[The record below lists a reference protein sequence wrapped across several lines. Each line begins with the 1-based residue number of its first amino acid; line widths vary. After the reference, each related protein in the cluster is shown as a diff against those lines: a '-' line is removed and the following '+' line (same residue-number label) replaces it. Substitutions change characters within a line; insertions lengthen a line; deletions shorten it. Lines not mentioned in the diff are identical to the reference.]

1 MRRSH
6 RDARAILGPLL
17 GLLLASGCG
26 GGGGAGTSGGGPPGK
41 GGGGGGSGAG
51 GGGPTSSN
59 GGNGPSDGAPAGG
72 GGRGGGPAGTGGSGG
87 TAGPGG
93 AGGTGS
99 GAGGSAAGGG
109 SAAPPPSGWVDEI
122 PTPGDRLLGDG
133 EVLMEPAGGTFV
145 GNQAV
150 KLSARAPGAVIHY
163 TTDDTPPTTASPVY
177 RQPINLQETT
187 IVRALVAG
195 GNPAP
200 NPTAAAVYVRLA
212 DDLRGF
218 TSNLPIVLLHSHKS
232 GMLQLLAA
240 PLVPGSVSVFEP
252 AAGGRAALLGKAT
265 LTSRAGVRIRG
276 NSSRAFPQRSYAF
289 EARNPG
295 SEEDQ
300 DRVVVRMPAD
310 SDWALVAPSYIDRS
324 LVRTAVGFYLSNQ
337 AGQYAPRVRLVEAFL
352 TETGGATG
360 MKDYLGVFALT
371 EKIKRG
377 KQRVAVE
384 KLDPVATTAPGVTG
398 GYVFRIDHE
407 QRDFMSGG
415 YFFGF
420 VYPDQDDLLM
430 MPARMPQI
438 AYLQGF
444 LQELF
449 DALARPDFKNPRT
462 GKHYSAYIDVPSFVD
477 NNLINAL
484 VKNVDAFRFSTYFS
498 KNLGGPVKAGPLW
511 DIDRSSG
518 TPHDDFARTVDPRE
532 WARMDAA
539 NPLTYGWWARLFA
552 DPTFKAAHA
561 RRWAELS
568 QGPWAVPQIHAII
581 DRFAAQVAEAEKRH
595 FARWPIMAPEDGAH
609 ANEIRILKDWFA
621 ARVPWM
627 SSQLSLP

>member
-1 MRRSH
+1 MQRSGFH
-6 RDARAILGPLL
+6 ARATLMPLL
-17 GLLLASGCG
+17 MLLLASGCSSGSSTGGPADSG
-26 GGGGAGTSGGGPPGK
+26 GGGTSAAGGRGGAGAQA
-41 GGGGGGSGAG
+41 GS
-51 GGGPTSSN
+51 
-59 GGNGPSDGAPAGG
+59 GGNGPGDGPLAGA
-72 GGRGGGPAGTGGSGG
+72 GGRGGAPAGTGGTG
-87 TAGPGG
+87 TIGG
-93 AGGTGS
+93 AGGTSS
-99 GAGGSAAGGG
+99 GAAGTGA
-109 SAAPPPSGWVDEI
+109 SPPAGWVDEV

-145 GNQAV
+145 GNQSV
-150 KLSARAPGAVIHY
+150 KLSARMPGAVIHF

-195 GNPAP
+195 GAPAP
-200 NPTAAAVYVRLA
+200 HPTAAAVYVRLA

-252 AAGGRAALLGKAT
+252 AAGGRTALLGKAT

-276 NSSRAFPQRSYAF
+276 NSSRAFPQKSYAF
-289 EARNPG
+289 ETRNAA
-295 SEEDQ
+295 SEEDE
-300 DRVVVRMPAD
+300 DRVVVRMPFD

-337 AGQYAPRVRLVEAFL
+337 AGQYAPRVRLIEAFL

-377 KQRVAVE
+377 KQRVPVAP
-384 KLDPVATTAPGVTG
+384 LDPAATTAPAVTG

-438 AYLQGF
+438 AYLQGY

-449 DALARPDFKNPRT
+449 DAIAGPDFKNPRT
-462 GKHYSAYIDVPSFVD
+462 GKHYSTYLDVPSFID

-511 DIDRSSG
+511 DIDRSAG

-552 DPTFKAAHA
+552 DPTFKSAHA
-561 RRWAELS
+561 RRWADLS
-568 QGPWAVPQIHAII
+568 QGPWAVPQIQAVI

-627 SSQLSLP
+627 SSQLIP